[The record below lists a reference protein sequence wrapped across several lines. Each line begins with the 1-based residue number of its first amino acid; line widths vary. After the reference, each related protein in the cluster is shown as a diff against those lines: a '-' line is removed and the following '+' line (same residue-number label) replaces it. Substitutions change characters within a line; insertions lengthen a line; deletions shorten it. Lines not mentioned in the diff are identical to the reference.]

1 MVNWGPFQ
9 DQYLHPI
16 QADSFIGSTRTEKL
30 NFKVSDSRI
39 GKHPVEKLLIIT
51 ESYVTKLLIPSV
63 EMT

>member
-16 QADSFIGSTRTEKL
+16 QATASLDQQGLRNF

-39 GKHPVEKLLIIT
+39 GKHPVFFRLHNDYCDPPGRGGDN
-51 ESYVTKLLIPSV
+51 SSR
-63 EMT
+63 